1 ILFAVVLGA
10 MVPARAADSIKVG
23 FSMALTGAVAPNGK
37 QNLLAL
43 EIWRDDVNAKGGLLG
58 RPVELVYYDD
68 QSNPNNVP
76 GIYTK
81 LISVD
86 KVDLLIGP
94 YATNMI
100 APAMP
105 VIMQAGKMT
114 IGMLGVNVNRQFN
127 YSRYFSMVPGG
138 DEGTLAF
145 SRGWFEIAAAQ
156 TPKPK
161 TVALIAAD
169 AEFGRTACDGAREN
183 AKAGGVE
190 SSTTRGIPPPPRHS
204 AHRAGHSGGQ
214 PGPRCLLRL
223 SARYGGDRARG
234 ERDRLEHEDVRR
246 GDDRSARH
254 ADQGAARPADEWL
267 GHHGKFHPRAD
278 ARFPGSQGD
287 AGQISGQGAFARHR
301 SLGLWVYALRLP
313 RRPGDC
319 ASGRGDE
326 KPRPRQARGLHPCPQ
341 ILDRG
346 RRNRIR
352 EGRRMDEVTAVL
364 HPISARERERPR
376 AVPRYHAPSD
386 PVAAGI

>member
-1 ILFAVVLGA
+1 MTRCRAASGRVRLCRCDQKREAPSGRCRHGRGRRTQPMVATTRRAVSRALLAILFAVVLGA
-10 MVPARAADSIKVG
+10 MAPARAADPIKVG

-169 AEFGRTACDGAREN
+169 AEFGKTACDGAREN
-183 AKAGGVE
+183 AKAGGFEIVYDK
-190 SSTTRGIPPPPRHS
+190 SYPPGTTDMVPIV
-204 AHRAGHSGGQ
+204 RAI
-214 PGPRCLLRL
+214 
-223 SARYGGDRARG
+223 
-234 ERDRLEHEDVRR
+234 
-246 GDDRSARH
+246 
-254 ADQGAARPADEWL
+254 AAANPELD
-267 GHHGKFHPRAD
+267 
-278 ARFPGSQGD
+278 FPGLKAMLEKYQAKAPSLGID
-287 AGQISGQGAFARHR
+287 PLGYGFTPFAYAAGQVLAQAVEATK
-301 SLGLWVYALRLP
+301 SL
-313 RRPGDC
+313 
-319 ASGRGDE
+319 
-326 KPRPRQARGLHPCPQ
+326 
-341 ILDRG
+341 
-346 RRNRIR
+346 
-352 EGRRMDEVTAVL
+352 
-364 HPISARERERPR
+364 
-376 AVPRYHAPSD
+376 
-386 PVAAGI
+386 